1 MSCDCAGLP
10 TSFDRFREVWH
21 VDFEFRFDVNH
32 LPVPVARFAKEH
44 RTGAE
49 ISMRRDQ
56 LLARSRAPFDTGPD
70 ALVVAYSAVAELSC
84 FHVLQWPAPRNV
96 LCAYVEASA
105 AINGRDIVGLTE
117 KRPELL
123 EACDL
128 FGIPHMA
135 AEHKAHMVD
144 LIINNAEYTE
154 EQWRQIE
161 GYNRDDVLLTIP
173 LLEALAPAID
183 LPAALFRGRYL
194 KAVTAWEIAGLPVDA
209 PYVGGARGPVAVF
222 AAVLHKAR
230 R

>member
-32 LPVPVARFAKEH
+32 LPVPVAMFAKEH

-84 FHVLQWPAPRNV
+84 FHVLQWPAPGNV

-105 AINGRDIVGLTE
+105 AINGRDIVGLASAASSCGP
-117 KRPELL
+117 R
-123 EACDL
+123 A
-128 FGIPHMA
+128 PHSGTLPDSY
-135 AEHKAHMVD
+135 ETD
-144 LIINNAEYTE
+144 
-154 EQWRQIE
+154 
-161 GYNRDDVLLTIP
+161 
-173 LLEALAPAID
+173 ALPIVNQQ
-183 LPAALFRGRYL
+183 LSR
-194 KAVTAWEIAGLPVDA
+194 AGLSLAMVMNTCL
-209 PYVGGARGPVAVF
+209 R
-222 AAVLHKAR
+222 
-230 R
+230 